1 MAFPALASAAK
12 AAPVQD
18 HANPE
23 SQNGTDYFS
32 IHRCFSFRLN
42 FFSLWI
48 L

>member
-18 HANPE
+18 HAIQSPKMAP
-23 SQNGTDYFS
+23 DYFS
-32 IHRCFSFRLN
+32 IHRYFSLRLN